1 MSKQSGKLNEILGIA
16 DNTSIDDYLKEVDIE
31 EVKDNFKTS
40 LTKFED
46 DTKNINHFLQEEG
59 LSDKAFAVL
68 ETKLTD
74 SLNSIDELVTLSKEF
89 IKQVYEY
96 VESTELIDSETI
108 QSAASLIE
116 SCRSSIREYLEIY
129 RDRMEFYDKMRLE
142 FIRHKFASERMKL
155 KHEYDLE
162 KIQTVNSLKTNTL
175 TLSSTS
181 DGYVYNQSKILT
193 EDIQ

>member
-1 MSKQSGKLNEILGIA
+1 M
-16 DNTSIDDYLKEVDIE
+16 
-31 EVKDNFKTS
+31 
-40 LTKFED
+40 
-46 DTKNINHFLQEEG
+46 
-59 LSDKAFAVL
+59 LS
-68 ETKLTD
+68 
-74 SLNSIDELVTLSKEF
+74 LSKEF
-89 IKQVYEY
+89 IKQIYEY
-96 VESTELIDSETI
+96 VESTELIDSDTI

-129 RDRMEFYDKMRLE
+129 RDRMAFYDKMRLE
-142 FIRHKFASERMKL
+142 FVRHKFASERMKL

-162 KIQTVNSLKTNTL
+162 KIQTANSLKTNTL